1 MGHLD
6 SMKDYRAYWNPNKF
20 CWEIWLEEAQG
31 DRYVKVFKHADIGHK
46 MLKEQGIKF
55 IDAYV
60 DINNKRP
67 MLLISDPGYWL
78 ENENN
83 IISWAKDSD
92 IIYLQEGMILSF
104 NSNEDKMMRSEEHTS
119 ELQSH

>member
-1 MGHLD
+1 MMCQINTTTKKGEICYWD
-6 SMKDYRAYWNPNKF
+6 SYGMKPNPEVITLMN
-20 CWEIWLEEAQG
+20 
-31 DRYVKVFKHADIGHK
+31 R
-46 MLKEQGIKF
+46 LKEQGIKF

-60 DINNKRP
+60 DVNNKRP

-104 NSNEDKMMRSEEHTS
+104 NSNEDKMMFLLRWS
-119 ELQSH
+119 